1 MSKISVNFIS
11 SQTQFR
17 SLVKTSGWAYLC
29 FVWYSTTGRDFFP
42 TTWVTSKWF
51 SAICG
56 DWIQGEEQWVSMLYS
71 LATRCSGCKR
81 SRLFKGKPGVVHVK
95 RHLLKFISTFRSDN
109 YMSGSPW
116 AQNVCGLA
124 EYQGDIWHT
133 LALCLC
139 SSLIIHL
146 LALPRWVACARH
158 LSPHSSRRIKYF
170 PVFQGLCEDYYLAI
184 CTMLRECQALWQA
197 PFSRLLRGNEFMY
210 KMFCRRFESISQIPA
225 MIYLPIYSFWRS
237 PRKGSPLAYGKQAQ
251 WAHFRGSGEG
261 WLMFQHS
268 ASWHEVPGQSFLPRG
283 SEAN

>member
-1 MSKISVNFIS
+1 M
-11 SQTQFR
+11 
-17 SLVKTSGWAYLC
+17 KTSGRAYLC

-51 SAICG
+51 SAISG

-71 LATRCSGCKR
+71 SATRCSGCKR

-170 PVFQGLCEDYYLAI
+170 PVFQGLCEIITSLSVQCYVSAKHYGKL
-184 CTMLRECQALWQA
+184 
-197 PFSRLLRGNEFMY
+197 
-210 KMFCRRFESISQIPA
+210 
-225 MIYLPIYSFWRS
+225 
-237 PRKGSPLAYGKQAQ
+237 PLADSSGVMNSCIKCSVDVLNLFLRSLVWFIYPYIPSNAPWGK
-251 WAHFRGSGEG
+251 GI
-261 WLMFQHS
+261 
-268 ASWHEVPGQSFLPRG
+268 P
-283 SEAN
+283 